1 LPLFDDQSLNYDKE
15 VCRFLVVVV
24 IERVFM
30 KNSDSGILC
39 EVRRDERPV
48 QVQVER
54 EKNEVAIT

>member
-1 LPLFDDQSLNYDKE
+1 

>member
-1 LPLFDDQSLNYDKE
+1 LIDEKSLNYDKE

-39 EVRRDERPV
+39 EVRCDERPV

>member
-1 LPLFDDQSLNYDKE
+1 LFDNQSLNYDKE